1 MEKNNVSD
9 DGTDVEKLSG
19 EAAKKLLLN
28 IRIATGGDPNRA
40 MLKSTKL
47 GVAAGDMSKNI
58 SENTKDLQS
67 LILKQS
73 DETQDQINTLIQLMS
88 DGANTTG
95 KQLTSTME
103 NIAKQ
108 IEKIKES
115 AGTDGVE
122 LDKLLGLS
130 TLGNATGTT
139 EAGTTEVS
147 PLTKKFNKF
156 LGAGV
161 DQSATSG
168 LAEIA
173 KNPLKMFFD
182 ESWIK
187 RQGSGT
193 SKTLTN
199 KSGEI
204 TKTGI
209 DVDEPKTDKLLRK
222 ILKVLKEIKDGAG
235 GGGGLLGIPLPGGVG
250 GLPRKGPG
258 SATSTP
264 KSQPRPLSPLKR
276 QPAGAV
282 NPKTGKKIGGQM
294 IARADGGAATST
306 SSTQPRSSL
315 RQTGKLLKFGARAL
329 TPAMVGMEAYRA
341 GAGELAGERI
351 ETGGEA
357 IAPTVDAFK
366 KLHMPTGAMDAL
378 KQTPEALDLL
388 FSIGTSVTN
397 SGRYAGNKIN
407 QGTEAVT
414 GSSLSNWLSK
424 GASNLFESDAMKAH
438 KASLTPGDGPTGTG
452 GPDRL
457 LDPSELR
464 GYTESNPLEA
474 ETVSINTNA
483 ISISELPTASAVEN
497 SLAENSGISSVTNNI
512 TNVTNNTSKGGGN
525 GGAIDV
531 SVSIRNT
538 ESIIQ
543 KLLVKNAFAGAA

>member
-47 GVAAGDMSKNI
+47 GVAAGAMSKNI

-115 AGTDGVE
+115 AGTDGAE

-139 EAGTTEVS
+139 GTTEVS

-156 LGAGV
+156 MGAGV
-161 DQSATSG
+161 DQSTTSG

-187 RQGSGT
+187 QQGSGT

-199 KSGEI
+199 KSGDI

-209 DVDEPKTDKLLRK
+209 DVNEPKTDKLLRK

-235 GGGGLLGIPLPGGVG
+235 GGGGLLGIGAGVG
-250 GLPRKGPG
+250 GGLPGKGGGSRTG
-258 SATSTP
+258 SATST
-264 KSQPRPLSPLKR
+264 KSPSPRPPSIR
-276 QPAGAV
+276 ARHPAGAV
-282 NPKTGKKIGGQM
+282 NAAGEKIGG
-294 IARADGGAATST
+294 RYKTGPTVTTPAAT
-306 SSTQPRSSL
+306 PRSSL
-315 RQTGKLLKFGARAL
+315 RQAGKLLKFGARAL
-329 TPAMVGMEAYRA
+329 TPAMVAMETYSA
-341 GAGELAGERI
+341 GASELAGERI

-357 IAPTVDAFK
+357 IAPMVDAVK
-366 KLHMPTGAMDAL
+366 NLHMPTGVMDGLGQAGTLISSPFTSAM
-378 KQTPEALDLL
+378 
-388 FSIGTSVTN
+388 N

-457 LDPSELR
+457 LDRSELR
-464 GYTESNPLEA
+464 GYTENNPLDA

-512 TNVTNNTSKGGGN
+512 TNVTNNTSKSGG

-543 KLLVKNAFAGAA
+543 KLLVKNAFAGTA